1 MILNPIIPIWL
12 MAIICIGLLLLKRK
26 GVWPYIRQIVIVILI
41 FVINLRIMLPGEVE
55 NVQEQEMNV
64 HVLFV
69 IDDTISMLAEDYDGK
84 RTRLEGVKEDCQYI
98 VDELPGARF
107 SVISFHNTA
116 NLLSP
121 FTDNAEYVKSTIESI
136 YPLDDLFAR
145 GSSMNVAKDVM
156 LHTLQDIKEKRDTK
170 VVLFFIS
177 DGEVTDGSKLES
189 FTEVAQYISN
199 GAVLGYGTESGGNM
213 HVKNYDDELVLVED
227 ESGYDNKPAVSKIDE
242 VNLKKLAKDF
252 GIEYVNGNQGKS
264 LDSIINDVKN
274 SAEVIKKS
282 SDEKKESNQV
292 ETATDIYYFFVIPLL
307 ILLLFEVI
315 TLIRKK

>member
-26 GVWPYIRQIVIVILI
+26 GVWPYIRQIVIVILL
-41 FVINLRIMLPGEVE
+41 FVINLRIMLPGEVV
-55 NVQEQEMNV
+55 NVQEQKMNV

-84 RTRLEGVKEDCQYI
+84 HTRLEGVKEDCQYI

-121 FTDNAEYVKSTIESI
+121 FTNNAEYVKSTIASI
-136 YPLDDLFAR
+136 YPLDDLYAR

-177 DGEVTDGSKLES
+177 DGEVTDGSNLES
-189 FTEVAQYISN
+189 FTEVAQYVSN
-199 GAVLGYGTESGGNM
+199 GAVFGYGTEAGGNM

-252 GIEYVNGNQGKS
+252 GIEYVNRNQGKS

-282 SDEKKESNQV
+282 SDEKKASNQV

-307 ILLLFEVI
+307 ILLLYEAI

>member
-12 MAIICIGLLLLKRK
+12 MTIICIGLLLLKRK

-41 FVINLRIMLPGEVE
+41 FVINLRIMLPGEAV

-121 FTDNAEYVKSTIESI
+121 FTNNAEYVKSTIESI
-136 YPLDDLFAR
+136 YPLDDLYAR

>member
-1 MILNPIIPIWL
+1 M
-12 MAIICIGLLLLKRK
+12 
-26 GVWPYIRQIVIVILI
+26 
-41 FVINLRIMLPGEVE
+41 
-55 NVQEQEMNV
+55 
-64 HVLFV
+64 
-69 IDDTISMLAEDYDGK
+69 
-84 RTRLEGVKEDCQYI
+84 RLEGVKEDCEYI

-121 FTDNAEYVKSTIESI
+121 FTNNAEYVKSTIESI
-136 YPLDDLFAR
+136 YPLDDLYAR

-177 DGEVTDGSKLES
+177 DGEVTDGSNLES
-189 FTEVAQYISN
+189 FEEVAQYVSN
-199 GAVLGYGTESGGNM
+199 GAVLGYGTETGGNM

-227 ESGYDNKPAVSKIDE
+227 ESGYVNKAAVSKIDE

-252 GIEYVNGNQGKS
+252 GIEYVNRNQGKS

-282 SDEKKESNQV
+282 SDEQKGSNQV

-307 ILLLFEVI
+307 ILLLFEAI

>member
-12 MAIICIGLLLLKRK
+12 MTIICIGLLLLKRK

-41 FVINLRIMLPGEVE
+41 FVINLRIMLPGEAV

-121 FTDNAEYVKSTIESI
+121 FTNNAEYVKSTIESI
-136 YPLDDLFAR
+136 YPLDDLYAR

-177 DGEVTDGSKLES
+177 DGEVTDGSNLES
-189 FTEVAQYISN
+189 FEEVAQYVSN
-199 GAVLGYGTESGGNM
+199 GAVLGYGTETGGNM

>member
-121 FTDNAEYVKSTIESI
+121 FTNNAEYVKSTIESI

-156 LHTLQDIKEKRDTK
+156 LHTLQYIKEKRDTK

-227 ESGYDNKPAVSKIDE
+227 ESGYVNKAAVSKIDE

-252 GIEYVNGNQGKS
+252 GIEYVNRNQGKR

>member
-12 MAIICIGLLLLKRK
+12 MTIICIGLLLLKRK

-41 FVINLRIMLPGEVE
+41 FVINLRIMLPGEAV

-121 FTDNAEYVKSTIESI
+121 FTNNAEYVKSTIESI
-136 YPLDDLFAR
+136 YPLDDLYAR

-177 DGEVTDGSKLES
+177 DGEVTDGSNLES
-189 FTEVAQYISN
+189 FEEVAQYVSN
-199 GAVLGYGTESGGNM
+199 GAVLGYGTETGGNM

-227 ESGYDNKPAVSKIDE
+227 ESGYVNKAAVSKIDE

-252 GIEYVNGNQGKS
+252 GIEYVNRNQGKS

-282 SDEKKESNQV
+282 SDEQKGSNQV

-307 ILLLFEVI
+307 ILLLFEAI